1 MGDSLVVAPSADDRD
16 PNFKQQGRDADI
28 YACDLGAHA
37 VCQLDPVRVANWRDI
52 AEQALRNVDPFSA
65 CMHALR
71 VSNENEAA
79 EALELMM
86 LNPTHDRFT
95 LQIQKTRQSMP
106 SDRKKRILGALYQ
119 N

>member
-1 MGDSLVVAPSADDRD
+1 MGGSARAIPHGGFLSIVAPSADDRD

-37 VCQLDPVRVANWRDI
+37 VCQLDPVRVANWR
-52 AEQALRNVDPFSA
+52 EQCGSIL

-79 EALELMM
+79 EARDLELMM

-95 LQIQKTRQSMP
+95 DTE
-106 SDRKKRILGALYQ
+106 D
-119 N
+119 

>member
-1 MGDSLVVAPSADDRD
+1 MPAGSS
-16 PNFKQQGRDADI
+16 
-28 YACDLGAHA
+28 
-37 VCQLDPVRVANWRDI
+37 VANWRDI

-95 LQIQKTRQSMP
+95 DTE
-106 SDRKKRILGALYQ
+106 D
-119 N
+119 

>member
-1 MGDSLVVAPSADDRD
+1 MGGSARAIPHGGFLSIAAPSADDRD

-65 CMHALR
+65 CMLFVFPTKTKR
-71 VSNENEAA
+71 QR
-79 EALELMM
+79 LEI
-86 LNPTHDRFT
+86 LN
-95 LQIQKTRQSMP
+95 
-106 SDRKKRILGALYQ
+106 
-119 N
+119 